1 MLKLRH
7 NPNRNMK
14 KKNTIINSKAPVRT
28 ATPFSAIKQD
38 RYQSTWDTQVCP
50 RVGYLD
56 CGFTGR
62 LGI

>member
-1 MLKLRH
+1 
-7 NPNRNMK
+7 MK
-14 KKNTIINSKAPVRT
+14 KKDTNINSNAPVRT